1 MIYFASVLRTTF
13 TLYVLF
19 IIISFSTF
27 FFFIDQVLPLS
38 ADDGVLLSDIQL
50 QQQRHSRGGGGVTR
64 TDVADLEGSVMNDY
78 IDVHGEMMSLLDDNN
93 GGDSGAGVG
102 DTKKN
107 KKGSVAGS
115 VQGETK

>member
-1 MIYFASVLRTTF
+1 MLLSSVPPLLSVYFL
-13 TLYVLF
+13 L
-19 IIISFSTF
+19 SFPFLLSF
-27 FFFIDQVLPLS
+27 FFKDQVLPLS
-38 ADDGVLLSDIQL
+38 TDDGVLLSDIQL
-50 QQQRHSRGGGGVTR
+50 HQQRHSRGRGGGVTR

-102 DTKKN
+102 DDKN
-107 KKGSVAGS
+107 NKRGSVAGS